1 MAQQKPVAAQRGGP
15 REGAGRKPTG
25 RTERLTVTMTPDV
38 RAELERFG
46 DGNVSVGI
54 ERAVIAARAAPY
66 AERLHL
72 ATIDLAHALETH
84 VLAVT
89 RVREALDAAPGTGPR
104 LSALLGEQIAEVQAL
119 LREIRRARS

>member
-1 MAQQKPVAAQRGGP
+1 MAQQKSVAPRGGA
-15 REGAGRKPTG
+15 RKGAGRKPTG

-38 RAELERFG
+38 RAELERLG
-46 DGNVSVGI
+46 DGAVSVGI
-54 ERAVIAARAAPY
+54 EHAVIAARAAPY

-89 RVREALDAAPGTGPR
+89 RVREALDAPPGTGSR
-104 LSALLGEQIAEVQAL
+104 LSALLSEQLADVQAL
-119 LREIRRARS
+119 LREIRRAGE